1 MNAFALKSLAVLSV
15 LLSHSVTA
23 GVLVMKNGDR
33 ISGEI
38 KQVWDGEIT
47 IEPGYSDKFSV
58 DVPAV
63 NYIESEREFEIE
75 LEDGRNIVAQLLGAD
90 ASGNQIVKTR
100 DGTISIELAQLFS
113 LDEPEEAFDW
123 GSNVEFSTAIN
134 SGNTDSSNTKIRA
147 DGTVKLS
154 DHRHIGEVTVIREEQ
169 DGDTTKDQD
178 LLRYNY
184 NWFFRDP
191 WFLSA
196 QLSFEQD
203 PIIELEERVITSAGV
218 GRDIWDTPRRAL
230 SVQLGGG
237 SQTEKITTMAGTVS
251 TDSTV
256 LTWSLRYRQDLF
268 DGDLELYHNHSI
280 TTNVSGRT
288 NTSYKTTTGLRYEIT
303 DLLFANLSVDF
314 DYETDPVE
322 AVENEDIALLA
333 GVGLEF

>member
-1 MNAFALKSLAVLSV
+1 MKSSMNAFALKSLAVLSV

-38 KQVWDGEIT
+38 KQVWDSEIT

-63 NYIESEREFEIE
+63 DYIESEREFEIE

-169 DGDTTKDQD
+169 NDLTTKNQD

-203 PIIELEERVITSAGV
+203 PIIELEERVIISAGV

-230 SVQLGGG
+230 SVQLGAGA
-237 SQTEKITTMAGTVS
+237 QTEEIGTVS
-251 TDSTV
+251 ADSTV

-314 DYETDPVE
+314 DYETDPVD
-322 AVENEDIALLA
+322 AVESEDVALLA